1 MSRFLGLALVSLAL
15 FGGSASANGIDF
27 GYGHGHGVWGIA
39 PGYIDI
45 NLHGRLSWGAIGFGN
60 LSGWGGGPGGAYG
73 YQAQPVKPYQLG
85 PWYQYFPYE
94 AHFQQPAMPQFP
106 YWVPQ
111 TLPHGTPVLNPG
123 YPGHGAVPPY
133 WGG

>member
-1 MSRFLGLALVSLAL
+1 MWRLIGLTVVGLAWCGAT
-15 FGGSASANGIDF
+15 ASANGIGF
-27 GYGHGHGVWGIA
+27 GYGPSHGVWGIA

-45 NLHGRLSWGAIGFGN
+45 NLHGRLNWGPFGFGHLN
-60 LSGWGGGPGGAYG
+60 GPGGSYG
-73 YQAQPVKPYQLG
+73 YYAQPVKPYQLG

-94 AHFQQPAMPQFP
+94 AHFQQPAIPEYP

-111 TLPHGTPVLNPG
+111 TLPQGSPVLNPG
-123 YPGHGAVPPY
+123 YPGHGAVPSY